1 MLRSLIRFAKQLL
14 ANKRLRIGLAVVILL
29 LTAVVFVRF
38 FAQHPQYLDALKHI
52 TLAAVLAIIAL
63 NVGVTISLVFV
74 SNFLLELCGKKLPW
88 KEQFLLTAY
97 SSIANFF
104 GPLQSG
110 PGVRMVYLKTKHQ
123 VRVRDYTLASL
134 INMAMF
140 ATISATMLFGISRP
154 WWQAL
159 AIVLAVAGV
168 SWSVIRFFMKRD
180 KSRGDSQFHW
190 SGHALLG
197 LLIATAVQILFVTGY
212 YFVELRVVSSHISLH
227 QAIIYTGAA
236 NFGLFLSLT
245 PDAIGIRESF
255 LVLSKR
261 LHRIST
267 AIIFA
272 ANIIDRAVYALYL
285 GLLFLLVLGVHGRD
299 RFKVY
304 RARQPAPP
312 ASPQ

>member
-1 MLRSLIRFAKQLL
+1 MIHTAIRFAKKLL
-14 ANKRLRIGLAVVILL
+14 ANKQLRITLAVVVLV

-38 FAQHPQYLDALKHI
+38 FALHPQYLHALRHI
-52 TLAAVLAIIAL
+52 TLTAVVAIIAL
-63 NVGVTISLVFV
+63 NVGVTIALVLNSHFV
-74 SNFLLELCGKKLPW
+74 LELCGKKLPW

-110 PGVRMVYLKTKHQ
+110 PGVRLVYLKTKHG

-134 INMAMF
+134 IGMAMF
-140 ATISATMLFGISRP
+140 AVISATMLFGISRP

-159 AIVLAVAGV
+159 LIVLAVAGI
-168 SWSVIRFFMKRD
+168 SWGVIRFFIKRD
-180 KSRGDSQFHW
+180 KQKADSQFHW
-190 SGHALLG
+190 NGHALVG
-197 LLIATAVQILFVTGY
+197 LLAATCAQILFVAGY
-212 YFVELRVVSSHISLH
+212 YFVELHVVNSHISLH

-267 AIIFA
+267 AVIFA

-285 GLLFLLVLGVHGRD
+285 GLLFLLVLSVHGRD
-299 RFKVY
+299 RFKVKTT
-304 RARQPAPP
+304 RQVSPP
-312 ASPQ
+312 VLPQ